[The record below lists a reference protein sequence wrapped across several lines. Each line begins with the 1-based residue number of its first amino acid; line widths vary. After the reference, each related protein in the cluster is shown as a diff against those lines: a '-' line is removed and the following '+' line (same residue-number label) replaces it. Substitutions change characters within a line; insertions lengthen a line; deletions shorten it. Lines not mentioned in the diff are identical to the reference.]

1 MLWIYI
7 FHSYT
12 VAIHKRF
19 KCKWNLNIKSMLLIY
34 IKSFK
39 AKLSLFTTMVPLVRV
54 EPDMK

>member
-1 MLWIYI
+1 
-7 FHSYT
+7 
-12 VAIHKRF
+12 
-19 KCKWNLNIKSMLLIY
+19 MLLIY